1 MFDSLQSDF
10 IQPFSVITWQLALL
24 RLGMPGL
31 LGGLIGLERE
41 IHDHAAGLRTY
52 ILIAMAACLFAL
64 ISFDLMGVPV
74 TGTDK
79 ETLRTD
85 PLRLIEAVTAGVAF
99 LAAGTIITQGA
110 RVRDLTTGA
119 GKWSAGAVGLTCGV
133 GNLWLA
139 GMATGLAVTV
149 LWLLQGLSNIAAPNS
164 GQGRAKEAE
173 NPPSGRPRSAP
184 LQIPRGRRGPDRRS
198 VRPRR

>member
-10 IQPFSVITWQLALL
+10 VQPFSVISWQLALL
-24 RLGMPGL
+24 RLGMACV

-41 IHDHAAGLRTY
+41 IHDHAAGLRTH
-52 ILIAMAACLFAL
+52 ILIAMASCLFTL

-74 TGTDK
+74 PGADE

-110 RVRDLTTGA
+110 RVRGLTTGA
-119 GKWSAGAVGLTCGV
+119 GMWMAGAVGLTCGV

-139 GMATGLAVTV
+139 GMATGLALAV
-149 LWLLQGLSNIAAPNS
+149 LWLLAGVSSMLNPDNGA
-164 GQGRAKEAE
+164 RTEA
-173 NPPSGRPRSAP
+173 RKV
-184 LQIPRGRRGPDRRS
+184 D
-198 VRPRR
+198 

>member
-1 MFDSLQSDF
+1 MWDSLQSDF
-10 IQPFSVITWQLALL
+10 IQPFSVISWQLALV
-24 RLGMPGL
+24 RLSAACL

-41 IHDHAAGLRTY
+41 IHDHSAGLRTH
-52 ILIAMAACLFAL
+52 ILIAMASCLFTL

-74 TGTDK
+74 PGADE

-110 RVRDLTTGA
+110 QVRGLTTGA
-119 GKWSAGAVGLTCGV
+119 GMWMAGAVGLTCGV

-139 GMATGLAVTV
+139 AMASGLALAV
-149 LWLLQGLSNIAAPNS
+149 LWLLSGLSKLIGS
-164 GQGRAKEAE
+164 KDDK
-173 NPPSGRPRSAP
+173 
-184 LQIPRGRRGPDRRS
+184 PDMQ
-198 VRPRR
+198 